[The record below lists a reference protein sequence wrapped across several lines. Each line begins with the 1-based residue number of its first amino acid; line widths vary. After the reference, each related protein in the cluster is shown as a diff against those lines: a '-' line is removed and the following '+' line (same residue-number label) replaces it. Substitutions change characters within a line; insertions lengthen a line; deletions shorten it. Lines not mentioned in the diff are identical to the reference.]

1 MQGRPVTGN
10 RGNAFGMQTP
20 VPQVRFDKIYIWNK
34 NTNTL
39 EAA

>member
-20 VPQVRFDKIYIWNK
+20 VPQVRLTFYIYNV
-34 NTNTL
+34 NANTL